1 MRNSNLFCTHFAARR
16 LFAPNLCCNP
26 GLHQCRITKLT
37 PTHAAA
43 ASGEP
48 ADRRPAAETR
58 AGRLPTSDP
67 TGDRGKTPE
76 GARAAAR
83 GEHPSGAPAGV
94 SAGGVDSARR
104 PIRAVGQ
111 RSAGTGGMEVGGVLP
126 SALRPRGSQR
136 EGWSREGAP
145 DRSACP
151 VVERNASR
159 RSAPRAAGDCTDAL
173 GCACMARRSC
183 KRCDE
188 GEYPAHLR

>member
-83 GEHPSGAPAGV
+83 WGAPV
-94 SAGGVDSARR
+94 
-104 PIRAVGQ
+104 
-111 RSAGTGGMEVGGVLP
+111 
-126 SALRPRGSQR
+126 
-136 EGWSREGAP
+136 
-145 DRSACP
+145 RSACGCIGRGGRFGP
-151 VVERNASR
+151 TAHTGR
-159 RSAPRAAGDCTDAL
+159 RSAQRGNGRDGGGGRPPVCAPSARVTTRGSVTRGRARPKPARWWGATRVGAVHREQQGIARTRSGAHAWRAA
-173 GCACMARRSC
+173 
-183 KRCDE
+183 
-188 GEYPAHLR
+188 PASGATRASTL